1 MQSSDTTDPALT
13 VYNDFDTLV
22 AADMDSLDGGGA
34 NPPWREPQSSSR
46 YANSH
51 PQSVFE
57 SAMDEDGNMVPDEYA
72 YTDGGKVR
80 GHAGEEDDADLY
92 NAMQAD
98 FDDL

>member
-13 VYNDFDTLV
+13 VYNDFDALV

-34 NPPWREPQSSSR
+34 NPPWREPQSPSH

-57 SAMDEDGNMVPDEYA
+57 SAMDDEGNMVPDEYS
-72 YTDGGKVR
+72 YTDGGK
-80 GHAGEEDDADLY
+80 
-92 NAMQAD
+92 AD